1 MFDARDAD
9 IDSHQIHWPVSF
21 KKTSDAERFPIN
33 PTTEAV
39 NVIDVPV
46 IDTWKAMEALV
57 KKGKIRS
64 IGVSNFTKEKIEDL
78 WEKAEI
84 KPAVNQIEA
93 HPYLQQPELLEWS
106 KKKVIIDLAV
116 ARISHRIGTN
126 HV

>member
-1 MFDARDAD
+1 MLLTVDDGFIFEHANVKPY
-9 IDSHQIHWPVSF
+9 QIHWPVSF
-21 KKTSDAERFPIN
+21 KRTSDDERFPIN

-39 NVIDVPV
+39 DVIDVPI

-57 KKGKIRS
+57 KKGKLRS

-78 WEKAEI
+78 WEQAEI

-106 KKKVIIDLAV
+106 KKKVHHCSKRPSV
-116 ARISHRIGTN
+116 R
-126 HV
+126 